1 MPYERQ
7 EIDEKLLQRA
17 TGILRAG
24 GLVAYPTDTVY
35 GLAAD
40 PTNAKA
46 LNKLSEAKK
55 RDPSQPMPHL
65 IANTEMAATVAAGV
79 PTLARDLM
87 QAFWPGGLTIILHK
101 AQSAASTSSA
111 GTIGLRVPDHAVP
124 RALSRLLGGPI
135 TGTSANIA
143 GGPEPLSADDVR
155 RVLGAA
161 VDLIIDGGRCQG
173 DRPSTVID
181 CTREPPHILRAG
193 AVSVQEIER
202 VLGRKVAVDD

>member
-17 TGILRAG
+17 AGILRAG

-40 PTNAKA
+40 PTNASA
-46 LNKLSEAKK
+46 LDKLSEAKK
-55 RDPSQPMPHL
+55 RDPSQPLPHL
-65 IANTEMAATVAAGV
+65 IANTEMAASVAAGV
-79 PTLARDLM
+79 PPLAGDLM

-155 RVLGAA
+155 RVLGDA
-161 VDLIIDGGRCQG
+161 VDLIIDGGRCRG

-181 CTREPPHILRAG
+181 CTRDPPRILRAG

-202 VLGRKVAVDD
+202 ALGRKVAMDD